1 MTTDYEGLPDQIDS
15 RPLQPRERV
24 CNECWIAYNSGLT
37 RCPQCELTMLG
48 AVPGALPPSAATRE
62 LQS

>member
-24 CNECWIAYNSGLT
+24 CSTCWTAHNMYLLA
-37 RCPQCELTMLG
+37 CPQCELTMLG